1 MEMVQTEGNRAGQE
15 AGIKKTGIIAEE
27 ITHPRR
33 KEPLFKN
40 VIGYEDVKK
49 ELALIQSWYLDK
61 EKREDPLLS
70 LPKGIL
76 FYGPF
81 GCGKTL
87 FMREFANSFNTPV
100 YSLTESEPEA
110 LNKLFDEAEKNPFS
124 IVVLDELDPIAKNP
138 YLVRALLTRM
148 DGFEKNPKSRVL
160 VLATTNYRQRIP
172 EALLRSGR
180 FDRKIK
186 VDYPKAEERI
196 LLFRKFFAL
205 YGVKDDAVDYET
217 LMNETDR
224 ISCATIK
231 NIVNDA
237 KLRLGNSLTTSGVY
251 ESYQRIAL
259 DNYSVAKP
267 LKSRL
272 CAIHE
277 AGHAFMSILYDKD
290 YRFEFMNMSE
300 NGNAVTEA
308 PRRKACLVTLSVLL
322 EGIEIGFGGMEAEE
336 LFFHTK
342 SVGSSVDLHGIR
354 NLAYSLIQEQGIEG
368 FASLSEGIRSN
379 NQFFVISEERK
390 KRIERKVTRLLAR
403 EARKTRKIL
412 KKYKEDILKI
422 ADAFY
427 EKEHLTRNE
436 IMALGFSLS
445 KEKYEEGIAP
455 SASGDGRKADACGQI
470 EEDDDDYDDSDY

>member
-1 MEMVQTEGNRAGQE
+1 MVQMEENRAGQE

-33 KEPLFKN
+33 KEALFKN
-40 VIGYEDVKK
+40 VLGYEDVKK

-100 YSLTESEPEA
+100 YSLAEPEPEA

-124 IVVLDELDPIAKNP
+124 LVVLDELDPIVRNSYMA
-138 YLVRALLTRM
+138 RALLTRM

-160 VLATTNYRQRIP
+160 VLATTNYRQSIP

-186 VDYPKAEERI
+186 VDYPKAEERS
-196 LLFRKFFAL
+196 LLFRKFFAM

-224 ISCATIK
+224 ISCAAIK

-277 AGHAFMSILYDKD
+277 AGHALMSILYDKD
-290 YRFEFMNMSE
+290 YRFEFMNMEE

-308 PRRKACLVTLSVLL
+308 PRRKAGGVTLSVLL
-322 EGIEIGFGGMEAEE
+322 EGMEIGFGGMEAEE
-336 LFFHTK
+336 MFLHTK
-342 SVGSSVDLHGIR
+342 SVGSSLDLHGIR
-354 NLAYSLIQEQGIEG
+354 NIAYSLIQEHGIEG
-368 FASLSEGIRSN
+368 FASLSERVGTN
-379 NQFFVISEERK
+379 TKFYVISEERK
-390 KRIERKVTRLLAR
+390 RRIERKVTGLLAR

-412 KKYKEDILKI
+412 KKHKEDILKI

-436 IMALGFSLS
+436 IIALGFSLS
-445 KEKYEEGIAP
+445 KEKYEEGNGS

-470 EEDDDDYDDSDY
+470 EEDDDYDDSDN